1 VFRHDLCRIGR
12 IFSEIGMR
20 LKMVVKKISVSVS
33 EEVYN
38 NLNRIFEE
46 LKKTDFN
53 LKFSQ
58 VANKILS
65 LGIQTYDN
73 EERKK

>member
-1 VFRHDLCRIGR
+1 
-12 IFSEIGMR
+12 MR